1 MDGGGIGGRGCLDWE
16 IILIG
21 GMYPRWGNVW
31 DGNIWGEWRELQDRG
46 E

>member
-21 GMYPRWGNVW
+21 GMREMGCVEE
-31 DGNIWGEWRELQDRG
+31 GISGIERVGRMGEV
-46 E
+46 